1 MCCDAD
7 SLGNHAWRLHPSCTY
22 QTAQRAVAQPLASRG
37 RAGRRSPAVAV
48 QAAMFDK
55 LSRSMDKAR
64 KQLTGNDKLTAE
76 NMKVWMGRPPVQS

>member
-1 MCCDAD
+1 
-7 SLGNHAWRLHPSCTY
+7 
-22 QTAQRAVAQPLASRG
+22 
-37 RAGRRSPAVAV
+37 
-48 QAAMFDK
+48 MFDK